1 MLNQTRRNEILALLK
16 REVVPAVGC
25 TEPAAVA
32 LCTAR
37 CHDEL
42 GGAPQEVSVWLS
54 GNMIKNAMSVGIPG
68 TGRTGLPVAIALGAL
83 RGGAANGLE
92 VLGGVSPEDVK
103 AADEYINSGVISIAL
118 KQGAC
123 DVLYIE
129 VTARRGDKSVT
140 AVISGQHTR
149 FVYVGAPLNPH
160 EPARDFQPCGT
171 KADPQSDATPLR
183 MREVWEMATEAPLSE
198 IEFIEEA
205 RTLNTHVSRCGLDTC
220 HGHFVGRTLGGPA
233 GNILGDTVF
242 RHMIS
247 RTAAAC
253 DARMGGAPE
262 AVMSNSGSGNQGIVA
277 TMPVAVFAEE
287 NGIDRE
293 HTLRALLLSH
303 LTVVYI
309 KQSLG
314 RLSAL
319 CGCVVAA
326 TGTAC
331 GLAYLMGAD
340 YHKIT
345 DTVKNMIANLTGM
358 ICDGAKPG
366 CAMKVASGVST
377 AMMSALLA
385 LGGSTVDAT
394 EGIIDNDIDRSVANL
409 GRIGREGMVNTD
421 KLILNIM
428 TCKE

>member
-1 MLNQTRRNEILALLK
+1 MLDKKRRDEIVALLK

-32 LCTAR
+32 LCAAR

-42 GGAPQEVSVWLS
+42 GGEPRKVSVLLS

-68 TGRTGLPVAIALGAL
+68 TGRKGLPVAIALGAL
-83 RGGAANGLE
+83 RGGAENGLE
-92 VLGGVSPEDVK
+92 VLGGVSPADVEG
-103 AADEYINSGVISIAL
+103 ADAFINSGAISIAL

-129 VTARRGDKSVT
+129 VTAERDNKAVT

-149 FVYVGAPLNPH
+149 FVYVGEALNPN
-160 EPARDFQPCGT
+160 EPARDFHPAETGTQQQPT
-171 KADPQSDATPLR
+171 EAPLR
-183 MREVWEMATEAPLSE
+183 MREVWEMATEAPLDE
-198 IEFIEEA
+198 IEFIDEA
-205 RTLNTHVSRCGLDTC
+205 RVLNTNVSTAGLNTGI
-220 HGHFVGRTLGGPA
+220 GHCVGRTLGGPS
-233 GNILGDTVF
+233 GMLLGDTVF
-242 RHMIS
+242 RKMIS

-253 DARMGGAPE
+253 DARMGGAPM

-277 TMPVAVFAEE
+277 TMPVVVFA
-287 NGIDRE
+287 RE
-293 HTLRALLLSH
+293 HGIEREKMLRALLLSH

-331 GLAYLMGAD
+331 GLAYMLGAD
-340 YHKIT
+340 YKTLT

-385 LGGSTVDAT
+385 LGGSTVDST
-394 EGIIDNDIDRSVANL
+394 EGIIDDDIDKSVENL
-409 GRIGREGMVNTD
+409 GRIGREGMVSTD

-428 TCKE
+428 TCKG

>member
-32 LCTAR
+32 LCAAR

-42 GGAPQEVSVWLS
+42 GGAPEKISVFLS

-83 RGGAANGLE
+83 RGGAENGLE
-92 VLGGVSPEDVK
+92 VLGGVTPEDVE
-103 AADEYINSGVISIAL
+103 AADAFIKSGAISIAL
-118 KQGAC
+118 KKGAC

-129 VTARRGDKSVT
+129 VLAQRGDKAVT
-140 AVISGQHTR
+140 AVISGEHTR
-149 FVYVGAPLNPH
+149 FVYVGAALDP
-160 EPARDFQPCGT
+160 EEGARDFKQGEQGATPQPQ
-171 KADPQSDATPLR
+171 AAPLR
-183 MREVWEMATEAPLSE
+183 MREVWEMATEAPLDE

-205 RTLNTHVSRCGLDTC
+205 RNLNSKVSVAGLNNFL
-220 HGHFVGRTLGGPA
+220 GHSVGRTLGGPS
-233 GNILGDTVF
+233 GDILGDTTL
-242 RHMIS
+242 RHIIS

-253 DARMGGAPE
+253 DARMGGAPL

-277 TMPVAVFAEE
+277 TMPVVVFAEE
-287 NGIDRE
+287 NDVDSE
-293 HTLRALLLSH
+293 KALRALFLSH

-331 GLAYLMGAD
+331 GLAYMMGAD
-340 YHKIT
+340 YTTLTHTI
-345 DTVKNMIANLTGM
+345 KNMIANLTGM

-385 LGGSTVDAT
+385 LGGSTVDST
-394 EGIIDNDIDRSVANL
+394 EGIIDDDIDKSVANL
-409 GRIGREGMVNTD
+409 GRIGREGMVSTD

-428 TCKE
+428 TCKG

>member
-32 LCTAR
+32 LCAAR

-42 GGAPQEVSVWLS
+42 GGAPQKVSVYLS

-83 RGGAANGLE
+83 RGGAENGLE
-92 VLGGVSPEDVK
+92 VLGGVTPEDVE
-103 AADEYINSGVISIAL
+103 AADAFIKSGAISISL
-118 KQGAC
+118 KKGAC

-129 VTARRGDKSVT
+129 VLAQRGDKTVT

-149 FVYVGAPLNPH
+149 FVYVGNALDP
-160 EPARDFQPCGT
+160 EEGARDFNSNEEGATPQPE
-171 KADPQSDATPLR
+171 AAPLR
-183 MREVWEMATEAPLSE
+183 MSEVWEMATEAPLDE

-205 RTLNTHVSRCGLDTC
+205 RNLNSHVSVAGLNNC
-220 HGHFVGRTLGGPA
+220 LGHSVGRTLGSA
-233 GNILGDTVF
+233 SGNMLGDTVF
-242 RHMIS
+242 RQMIS

-253 DARMGGAPE
+253 DARMGGAPL

-277 TMPVAVFAEE
+277 TMPVVVFAEE
-287 NGIDRE
+287 NEVARE
-293 HTLRALLLSH
+293 KSLRALLLSH

-319 CGCVVAA
+319 CGCMVAA

-331 GLAYLMGAD
+331 GLAYMMGAD
-340 YHKIT
+340 YT
-345 DTVKNMIANLTGM
+345 TVTHTIKNMIANLTGM

-377 AMMSALLA
+377 AIMSALLA
-385 LGGSTVDAT
+385 MGGSTVDST
-394 EGIIDNDIDRSVANL
+394 EGIIDDDIDKSVANL

-428 TCKE
+428 TCKG